1 VQGVVSLG
9 DMAAAPFRPPWFGN
23 VGVQVLAGVAVL
35 YNVYRLVSEVVD
47 EQYGEAFL
55 SFAWCV
61 LFGYVLLE
69 SLRAR
74 KQQQRAAGEQPA
86 EPTD

>member
-1 VQGVVSLG
+1 
-9 DMAAAPFRPPWFGN
+9 MAAAPFRPPWFGN
-23 VGVQVLAGVAVL
+23 VGVQVLAGVAVVYNL
-35 YNVYRLVSEVVD
+35 YQLVTKVVD

-69 SLRAR
+69 SLRTR
-74 KQQQRAAGEQPA
+74 KQQQRVTAEQPA

>member
-1 VQGVVSLG
+1 
-9 DMAAAPFRPPWFGN
+9 MAAAPFRPPWFGN
-23 VGVQVLAGVAVL
+23 VGVQLLAGVAIVYNL
-35 YNVYRLVSEVVD
+35 YQLVRNAID
-47 EQYGEAFL
+47 EQWGEVFL

-74 KQQQRAAGEQPA
+74 RDQAARADDEAPA
-86 EPTD
+86 DPTD